1 MLDLGCGTGRWSIP
15 IARAGLAVVG
25 VDRSRE
31 MIARLLSKSDAA
43 LVPVVLADATRLPF
57 CDAFNAVVLSHF
69 LHLVPSLGAVAEGL
83 QPVLRPGARLLV
95 VDFTYLPRPTSDRV
109 LAAVMPRLEGGF
121 RPWPRGDGSRDRG
134 LLEDLAGRLGGGSV
148 EVLPCG
154 EFASARS
161 LRQNLSA
168 ARERVWSVFRAH
180 DAEAVRRAVDA
191 AKREL
196 LSEGAD
202 LDEVIDEPIGARLLL
217 ATLA

>member
-31 MIARLLSKSDAA
+31 MIARLLAKPGAA
-43 LVPVVLADATRLPF
+43 LAPVVLADATRLPF
-57 CDAFNAVVLSHF
+57 RGAFDAVVLSHF
-69 LHLVPSLGAVAEGL
+69 LHLVPSLDAVAEGL
-83 QPVLRPGARLLV
+83 RPVLRPGARLLV

-109 LAAVMPRLEGGF
+109 LAAVMPRLEGRF
-121 RPWPRGDGSRDRG
+121 RPQARGDRSRDRA
-134 LLEDLAGRLGGGSV
+134 LLQDLAGHLGAGPV
-148 EVLPCG
+148 EALPCS

-168 ARERVWSVFRAH
+168 ARERVWSVLRAH
-180 DAEAVRRAVDA
+180 DAEAVRCAVDA
-191 AKREL
+191 AEREL
-196 LSEGAD
+196 LNEGAD
-202 LDEVIDEPIGARLLL
+202 LDEMIDEPIGARLLV